1 MNKVLIDLYVPAI
14 NKKYDIWIP
23 ITRKVGEVINLIIQ
37 GINSL
42 NKVNLDIEKKVYLY
56 NRLTAERYNNSMRII
71 DTDIRNATDLIL
83 M

>member
-42 NKVNLDIEKKVYLY
+42 NKVNLDFEKKVYLY